1 MNICAVFSV
10 GNYKFFLHAPCS
22 PGFML
27 HVLALSL
34 SLFLSSG
41 VFSPSQFLSCPVCFQ
56 IKDQWLSVS
65 IEQFLISLHD
75 QKN

>member
-34 SLFLSSG
+34 SLFLSSESL
-41 VFSPSQFLSCPVCFQ
+41 VPHSFYHVQFVSKLKISGSVCQ
-56 IKDQWLSVS
+56 
-65 IEQFLISLHD
+65 
-75 QKN
+75 